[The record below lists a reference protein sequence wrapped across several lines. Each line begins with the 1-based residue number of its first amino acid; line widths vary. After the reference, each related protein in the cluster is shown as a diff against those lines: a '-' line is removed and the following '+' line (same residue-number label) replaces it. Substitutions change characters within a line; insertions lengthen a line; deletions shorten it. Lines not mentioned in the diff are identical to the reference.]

1 MKLTRKDVVEW
12 PRRVEKPGQGI
23 VGEPCTASSKDE
35 RAWNRETVV
44 YVDKG

>member
-23 VGEPCTASSKDE
+23 VGEPCTASVKDGS
-35 RAWNRETVV
+35 ALNPETVV